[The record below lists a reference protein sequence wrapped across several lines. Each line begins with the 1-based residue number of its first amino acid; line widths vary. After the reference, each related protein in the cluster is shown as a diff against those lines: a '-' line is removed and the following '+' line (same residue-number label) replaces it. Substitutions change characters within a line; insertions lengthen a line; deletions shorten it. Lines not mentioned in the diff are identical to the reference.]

1 MKLTAPWRRRWGLNP
16 RAVADLSHFECDP
29 FTTWVLLQILLTC
42 KTASDRTR
50 IEQLKNY
57 LYSNSECNRNRIK
70 SRFSAARLPHCPT
83 DFECGAL
90 DHSTTLP
97 CIGLLQSMPSYYKA
111 FGRFYQQEALAQLF
125 KKLNQRL
132 LTGFLHNSCI
142 NGRGVVKKPRSE
154 KVSY

>member
-90 DHSTTLP
+90 RPLRYFSMLNFDWRGPKIMISSRAHSTSSAISP
-97 CIGLLQSMPSYYKA
+97 HIFIYFFA
-111 FGRFYQQEALAQLF
+111 
-125 KKLNQRL
+125 
-132 LTGFLHNSCI
+132 
-142 NGRGVVKKPRSE
+142 
-154 KVSY
+154 